1 MIDFSI
7 VKTGK
12 GDPGMFGYNGRI
24 LRVNLSDEKVSVEEP
39 PEESYKRYLGGRGFI
54 APTLLQE
61 VPQGADPYG
70 PENKLVFAL
79 GPITGM
85 PLPGSGRNSVGAKS
99 PLTGGFGE
107 AEAGGFFGAELKK
120 AGYDAII
127 LEGIAKFPLYLWIKD
142 GKAELRDARHLWGR
156 ETRETQQEVRKELQD
171 PLVRT
176 AVIGPAGEKLV
187 RFACILNDITHA
199 AGRTGLGAVM
209 GAKKLKAIAVRGG
222 APPPM
227 ADEKRVL
234 ALTRWMAQN
243 FKKETGFWK
252 AGTGQAMEAFSLSGV
267 LPAFNFKDGCYDQV
281 KNLTPQTILGQYG
294 VGMEGCYACM
304 VRCKKKVRVDDPAC
318 PVDPFYGGPEYETLA
333 AFGSNCGIHDAKAV
347 CKAHEICNR
356 QGVDTISAGVTLSFA
371 MECFEKGLLTLKDT
385 GGIELRFG
393 NAAAMLQMLDRMIH
407 RQGLGDLLAEG
418 ARIAAR
424 KIGRGAAD
432 LAMEVKGLEIPMH
445 DPRSKQAMAIHYS
458 VHPTGADHCTGVHD
472 PVLEKGPGFEDWG
485 TIDVNESIPTTE
497 LSPRKARLLYQVGLW
512 CQLPN
517 YLGFCLFVPFK
528 KKQLQEATEAVTGWP
543 MSYWRLMK
551 TVERGLSLAKIF
563 NLREGFTRADD
574 VLPKRMA
581 VSQTRGNLQG
591 VTVDPQKLSEA
602 QDLYYQMLG
611 WNSEGVPTRARL
623 VELGIEWAA
632 PYLKSR

>member
-1 MIDFSI
+1 
-7 VKTGK
+7 
-12 GDPGMFGYNGRI
+12 MFGYNGRI
-24 LRVNLSDEKVSVEEP
+24 LRVNLNDEKVSVEEP
-39 PEESYKRYLGGRGFI
+39 PEDYYKRYLGGRGFI

-61 VPQGADPYG
+61 VPPGADPYG
-70 PENKLVFAL
+70 PENKLIFAL

-85 PLPGSGRNSVGAKS
+85 PFPGSGRNSVGSKS

-127 LEGIAKFPLYLWIKD
+127 VEGIAKSPLYLWIKD
-142 GKAELRDARHLWGR
+142 GKAELRDARHLWGL

-209 GAKKLKAIAVRGG
+209 GSKKLKAIAVRGG
-222 APPPM
+222 TLPPM

-252 AGTGQAMEAFSLSGV
+252 AGTGQAMEAFSLAGV
-267 LPAFNFKDGCYDQV
+267 LPAFNFKDGFFDQV

-304 VRCKKKVRVDDPAC
+304 VRCKKKVRIDDPAC
-318 PVDPFYGGPEYETLA
+318 QVDPFYGGPEYETLA
-333 AFGSNCGIHDAKAV
+333 AFGTNCGIDDAKAV

-356 QGVDTISAGVTLSFA
+356 QGVDTISAGVTLSLA

-385 GGIELRFG
+385 DGIDLRFG
-393 NAAAMLQMLDRMIH
+393 NAAAMLQMLERMIR

-424 KIGRGAAD
+424 QIGRGAAD

-445 DPRSKQAMAIHYS
+445 DPRSKQGMALHYS
-458 VHPTGADHCTGVHD
+458 VHPTGADHCTGIHD
-472 PVLEKGPGFEDWG
+472 PVLEKGPGFDDWG

-497 LSPRKARLLYQVGLW
+497 LSPRKARLLFQVGLW
-512 CQLPN
+512 CHLPN

-528 KKQLQEATEAVTGWP
+528 KKQLQEATEAITGWP

-551 TVERGLSLAKIF
+551 TVERGLTLAKVF

-581 VSQTRGNLQG
+581 VSQTKGNLQG
-591 VTVDPQKLSEA
+591 VIVDPQKLAEA

-611 WNSEGVPTRARL
+611 WDSEGVPTRARL

-632 PYLKSR
+632 PHLKSR

>member
-1 MIDFSI
+1 
-7 VKTGK
+7 
-12 GDPGMFGYNGRI
+12 MFGYNGRI
-24 LRVNLSDEKVSVEEP
+24 LRVNLNDEKVSVEEP
-39 PEESYKRYLGGRGFI
+39 PEDYYKRYLGGRGFI

-61 VPQGADPYG
+61 VPPGADPYG
-70 PENKLVFAL
+70 PENKLIFAL

-85 PLPGSGRNSVGAKS
+85 PFPGSGRNSVGSKS

-127 LEGIAKFPLYLWIKD
+127 VEGIAKSPLYLWIKD
-142 GKAELRDARHLWGR
+142 GKAELRDARHLWGL

-171 PLVRT
+171 SLVRT

-209 GAKKLKAIAVRGG
+209 GSKKLKAIAVRGG
-222 APPPM
+222 TLPPM

-252 AGTGQAMEAFSLSGV
+252 AGTGQAMEAFSLAGV
-267 LPAFNFKDGCYDQV
+267 LPAFNFKDGFFDQV

-304 VRCKKKVRVDDPAC
+304 VRCKKKVRIDDPAC
-318 PVDPFYGGPEYETLA
+318 QVDPFYGGPEYETLA
-333 AFGSNCGIHDAKAV
+333 AFGSNCGIDDAKAV

-356 QGVDTISAGVTLSFA
+356 QGVDTISAGVTLSLA

-385 GGIELRFG
+385 DGIDLRFG
-393 NAAAMLQMLDRMIH
+393 NAAAMLQMLERMIR

-424 KIGRGAAD
+424 QIGRGAAD

-445 DPRSKQAMAIHYS
+445 DPRSKQGMALHYS
-458 VHPTGADHCTGVHD
+458 VHPTGADHCTGIHD
-472 PVLEKGPGFEDWG
+472 PVLEKGPGFDDWG

-497 LSPRKARLLYQVGLW
+497 LSPRKARLLFQVGLW
-512 CQLPN
+512 CHLPN

-528 KKQLQEATEAVTGWP
+528 KKQLQEATEAITGWP

-551 TVERGLSLAKIF
+551 TVERGLTLAKVF

-581 VSQTRGNLQG
+581 VSQTKGNLQG
-591 VTVDPQKLSEA
+591 VIVDPQKLAEA

-611 WNSEGVPTRARL
+611 WDSEGVPTRARL

-632 PYLKSR
+632 PHLKSR

>member
-1 MIDFSI
+1 
-7 VKTGK
+7 
-12 GDPGMFGYNGRI
+12 
-24 LRVNLSDEKVSVEEP
+24 
-39 PEESYKRYLGGRGFI
+39 
-54 APTLLQE
+54 
-61 VPQGADPYG
+61 
-70 PENKLVFAL
+70 
-79 GPITGM
+79 
-85 PLPGSGRNSVGAKS
+85 
-99 PLTGGFGE
+99 
-107 AEAGGFFGAELKK
+107 
-120 AGYDAII
+120 
-127 LEGIAKFPLYLWIKD
+127 
-142 GKAELRDARHLWGR
+142 
-156 ETRETQQEVRKELQD
+156 
-171 PLVRT
+171 
-176 AVIGPAGEKLV
+176 
-187 RFACILNDITHA
+187 
-199 AGRTGLGAVM
+199 
-209 GAKKLKAIAVRGG
+209 VRGG
-222 APPPM
+222 ALPPM

-445 DPRSKQAMAIHYS
+445 DPRSKQGMAIHYS

-528 KKQLQEATEAVTGWP
+528 KKQLQEATEAVTGWS

-611 WNSEGVPTRARL
+611 WNPEGVPTRARL